1 MERAGFINIFVL
13 AILCFF
19 MTACSEQ
26 QPSEEK
32 AATEKAKVENL
43 ATTPEDIKRDA
54 AELAGTTLAYTEEQK
69 ALYQKKIQEK
79 MAQYKQKL
87 LVLEKKLV
95 MMNEQAKAGLAAE
108 MENLSRKKAAMGDK
122 VRELQAEGN
131 EAYDDLKEGLDKAME
146 EMDKAYDQAMER
158 FQE

>member
-1 MERAGFINIFVL
+1 
-13 AILCFF
+13 
-19 MTACSEQ
+19 
-26 QPSEEK
+26 
-32 AATEKAKVENL
+32 
-43 ATTPEDIKRDA
+43 
-54 AELAGTTLAYTEEQK
+54 
-69 ALYQKKIQEK
+69 
-79 MAQYKQKL
+79 
-87 LVLEKKLV
+87 
-95 MMNEQAKAGLAAE
+95 

>member
-79 MAQYKQKL
+79 MA
-87 LVLEKKLV
+87 
-95 MMNEQAKAGLAAE
+95 
-108 MENLSRKKAAMGDK
+108 
-122 VRELQAEGN
+122 
-131 EAYDDLKEGLDKAME
+131 
-146 EMDKAYDQAMER
+146 
-158 FQE
+158 